1 MVLKNFGSCQM
12 FNAAIILIY
21 IVLSAGFPVVRAKGP
36 HPFPSRTRK
45 LSPSAPMLLGPEPWE
60 SRPVPGTLYLKPLKE
75 DLVWSFFVTQKE
87 TGVSGEY
94 LLCR

>member
-1 MVLKNFGSCQM
+1 
-12 FNAAIILIY
+12 
-21 IVLSAGFPVVRAKGP
+21 
-36 HPFPSRTRK
+36 
-45 LSPSAPMLLGPEPWE
+45 
-60 SRPVPGTLYLKPLKE
+60 VPGTLYLKPLKE